1 MRIKSR
7 WNKKNKT
14 HSIEEIAG
22 AVAFILWRIATN
34 GVLSLENEDY
44 QTDSQ
49 QQRLDVISE
58 FLAFS
63 IHLSDRMTI
72 ERFDENER
80 TRFITELAS
89 KCAKHLEDNLRDVIG
104 KGDYR
109 QAFIDTLNR
118 RMADYAEFNYSDEE
132 GPSFG
137 MKRFFGEQITKVLGE
152 RHSKWVSSQVM
163 DIEVPE
169 IHSHIKR
176 AIPNLFK

>member
-1 MRIKSR
+1 MRVKSR
-7 WNKKNKT
+7 WSKKNKT
-14 HSIEEIAG
+14 HSVEEIAG

-49 QQRLDVISE
+49 QQRLDVITE

-63 IHLSDRMTI
+63 IHLTDRMTI

-109 QAFIDTLNR
+109 EAFIDTLNR
-118 RMADYAEFNYSDEE
+118 RMSDYAEFNYSDEE
-132 GPSFG
+132 GASFG

-169 IHSHIKR
+169 IHLHIKR
-176 AIPNLFK
+176 ALPNLFK

>member
-49 QQRLDVISE
+49 QQRLDVITE

-63 IHLSDRMTI
+63 IHLTDRMTI

-80 TRFITELAS
+80 MRFITELAS
-89 KCAKHLEDNLRDVIG
+89 KCAKHLEDNLRDVLG
-104 KGDYR
+104 KGNYR

-118 RMADYAEFNYSDEE
+118 RMSDYAEIGRASC
-132 GPSFG
+132 
-137 MKRFFGEQITKVLGE
+137 RE
-152 RHSKWVSSQVM
+152 RV
-163 DIEVPE
+163 
-169 IHSHIKR
+169 
-176 AIPNLFK
+176 

>member
-7 WNKKNKT
+7 WNKRNKT

-34 GVLSLENEDY
+34 GVLSLENEDF
-44 QTDSQ
+44 QIDSQ

-58 FLAFS
+58 YLAFS
-63 IHLSDRMTI
+63 IHLSDRLTF
-72 ERFDENER
+72 ERFDEEQR
-80 TRFITELAS
+80 RRFITELAA
-89 KCAKHLEDNLRDVIG
+89 KCAKHLEDNLRDIVG

-109 QAFIDTLNR
+109 DAFIDTLNR
-118 RMADYAEFNYSDEE
+118 RMADYAGFGYSEEE
-132 GPSFG
+132 GPGFG
-137 MKRFFGEQITKVLGE
+137 MKRFFGEQITRVLGE
-152 RHSKWVSSQVM
+152 RNSQWAGAQVI

-169 IHSHIKR
+169 IYSHLKR

>member
-1 MRIKSR
+1 LRIKSR
-7 WNKKNKT
+7 WSKKNKT
-14 HSIEEIAG
+14 HSVEEIAG

-49 QQRLDVISE
+49 QQRLDVITE

-63 IHLSDRMTI
+63 IHLTDRITI

-80 TRFITELAS
+80 VRFITELAA
-89 KCAKHLEDNLRDVIG
+89 KCGKHLEDNLRDVIG
-104 KGDYR
+104 KGEYR

-118 RMADYAEFNYSDEE
+118 RMGDYADFSYSDEE

-169 IHSHIKR
+169 ILSHIKR

>member
-7 WNKKNKT
+7 WSKKNKT
-14 HSIEEIAG
+14 HSVEEIAG

-49 QQRLDVISE
+49 QQRLDVITE

-63 IHLSDRMTI
+63 VHMTDRITI

-80 TRFITELAS
+80 VRFITELAS
-89 KCAKHLEDNLRDVIG
+89 KCAKHLEDNLRDVQG

-118 RMADYAEFNYSDEE
+118 RMADYVDFSYSHEE
-132 GPSFG
+132 GPSFN

-169 IHSHIKR
+169 IMSHIKR

>member
-1 MRIKSR
+1 LRIKSR

-49 QQRLDVISE
+49 QQRLDVITE

-63 IHLSDRMTI
+63 IHLTDRMTI

-80 TRFITELAS
+80 MRFITELAS
-89 KCAKHLEDNLRDVIG
+89 RCAKHLEDNLRDVLG
-104 KGDYR
+104 KGNYR

-118 RMADYAEFNYSDEE
+118 RMSDYAEFNYSDEE
-132 GPSFG
+132 GASFG
-137 MKRFFGEQITKVLGE
+137 MKRFFGEQITRVLGE

-169 IHSHIKR
+169 IHLHIKR